1 MKISSAVTSR
11 DRGRDWIQGN
21 RIPFDSGRIEVDR
34 SDHGERSWW
43 NVRRTVAG
51 ELCKVDVKRNRSQR
65 NPVTFARRYENQRH
79 VQLCRSE
86 LNFTNRS
93 SRNARWASY
102 CKFFPPPH
110 FHRLHE
116 KSTFTLLYASFVV
129 LGVEFSIPRRNRLAE
144 PFNILL
150 LISRRDKCYLQMTND
165 TKGEIGNLL
174 P

>member
-1 MKISSAVTSR
+1 MSAVTPQ

-34 SDHGERSWW
+34 SNHGERSWW
-43 NVRRTVAG
+43 NVRRAVVG
-51 ELCKVDVKRNRSQR
+51 ELCKVDAKRNRSQQ
-65 NPVTFARRYENQRH
+65 NPVTFYENQRH
-79 VQLCRSE
+79 VQPCRSE

-93 SRNARWASY
+93 SRSARWASY
-102 CKFFPPPH
+102 CKFFPLPSPPPY

-116 KSTFTLLYASFVV
+116 KSTFTLLYVSLVV
-129 LGVEFSIPRRNRLAE
+129 FGVEFSMPRRNKLAE

-150 LISRRDKCYLQMTND
+150 LVSRRNECYLQMIND